1 MKNAILS
8 ITKIMLIL
16 SLSLC
21 LFLPTHFSYA
31 EELTPDNYGTPGD
44 ITGADYDTA
53 FIKKYGGNLSQFFF
67 GIAVIVAVIATMA
80 VGVKYITAGVTQ
92 KADFKKDLIPMATG
106 VILIVFINTILG
118 IIARLAVSI

>member
-44 ITGADYDTA
+44 TTGADYDTA
-53 FIKKYGGNLSQFFF
+53 FINKYGGKISSFCY
-67 GIAVIVAVIATMA
+67 GIAVIVTIISIT
-80 VGVKYITAGVTQ
+80 GLGLKYITAGVTQ
-92 KADFKKDLIPMATG
+92 KADYKKEIIPIVVG
-106 VILIVFINTILG
+106 VVLVVFIFSIVGFIANMAATI
-118 IIARLAVSI
+118 